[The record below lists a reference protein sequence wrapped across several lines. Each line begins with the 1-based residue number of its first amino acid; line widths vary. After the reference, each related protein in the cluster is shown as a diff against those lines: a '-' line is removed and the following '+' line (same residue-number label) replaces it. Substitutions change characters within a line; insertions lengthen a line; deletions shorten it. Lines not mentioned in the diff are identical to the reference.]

1 MFFLSTKEK
10 EFIGVITVTLKEDDV
25 LSAQQYIEKI
35 IYNSDCDLK
44 QSIVSEYNNPFQMI
58 SYSSEIDDGDSI

>member
-1 MFFLSTKEK
+1 MSTKEK

-35 IYNSDCDLK
+35 IFDSDCKLK

-58 SYSSEIDDGDSI
+58 SYSSDMRDENNE

>member
-1 MFFLSTKEK
+1 MSTKEK
-10 EFIGVITVTLKEDDV
+10 EFIGVITITLKEDDV

-44 QSIVSEYNNPFQMI
+44 QSIVSEYNNPFQ
-58 SYSSEIDDGDSI
+58 SIKYGSK

>member
-1 MFFLSTKEK
+1 MMNKK
-10 EFIGVITVTLKEDDV
+10 FIAVLTVTLEDYD
-25 LSAQQYIEKI
+25 LLGAQQYIEKI